1 MSIPSNTVF
10 DRDRPVDVICM
21 GRVAVDLY
29 AEQIGSTLADA
40 QTFRKYLG
48 GCAGNI
54 AVGSTRLGLRSAMLS
69 CIGQD
74 EMGVFVK
81 QTLQNEGVVTDCLRA
96 TPEHLT
102 GLVVLGVDPPEHFPL
117 IFYRQNCADMQL
129 QPSDCDK
136 QFFQQSKAL
145 LVTGTGFSTSAMRVT
160 SHYALDLAKSTHT
173 AVILDIDYRP
183 VLWGLTTISDG
194 ESRYQLAEEV
204 SQHYQQILPKC
215 DLIVGTEEEILIA
228 GGAGSLSQ
236 ALANIHRSVSAPV
249 IVKTGVKGCQIYLKD
264 NPKPLTAEPFA
275 VTVLNVLG
283 AGDGFMSGFLLGW
296 LRNASWQSCMQ
307 TANACGAIVVSRHGC
322 APAMPNKE
330 ELDYFLQHAGSRQNG
345 LQDRGMALR
354 HRRSILGSAADR
366 ELFVLAFD
374 HREQLQKS
382 CVAAGK
388 NQAVI
393 KTFKQQIFSGFQ
405 LALQHFSQKQE
416 AQKQGGQSLQLEKS
430 LQPKANSHLAILVDP
445 NYGAAILGSHIDKRI
460 TVGVPIEEP
469 LSLPVRWLGDKPLY
483 QEILQ
488 RPAPWFVKVL
498 WQYHPKLDEET
509 RRQQLLR
516 LKELA
521 EVCDQLDRRLM
532 LELIIPSE
540 YTDHRSATSDAMKS
554 VYEQAIYPFWW
565 KLAGDFSAAHW
576 RTLADIM
583 EDNDP
588 DSRIILLGG
597 EETEIASFSPLFT
610 TAKASEKVSGFAI
623 GRSIFW
629 QPWQRFLKDE
639 IELKEIP
646 NIIAK
651 DFLQCIRLWQE
662 A

>member
-1 MSIPSNTVF
+1 MNIPSNTSL
-10 DRDRPVDVICM
+10 DRNRPIDLICM

-29 AEQIGSTLADA
+29 AEQIGSALADA

-54 AVGSTRLGLRSAMLS
+54 AVGSARLGLRSAMLS

-117 IFYRQNCADMQL
+117 MFYRQNCADMQL
-129 QPSDCDK
+129 QASDCDE

-145 LVTGTGFSTSAMRVT
+145 LVTGTGFSTAEMRAT
-160 SHYALDLAKSTHT
+160 SHHALDLAKITHT

-183 VLWGLTTISDG
+183 VLWGLTTLGDG
-194 ESRYQLAEEV
+194 ECRYQLAEDV
-204 SQHYQQILPKC
+204 SHHYQQILPKC

-228 GGAGSLSQ
+228 GGGKPLSQ
-236 ALANIHRSVSAPV
+236 ALANIHRLVSAPV
-249 IVKTGVKGCQIYLKD
+249 IVKTGAKGCRIYLKG
-264 NPKPLTAEPFA
+264 NREPLAAEPFP

-283 AGDGFMSGFLLGW
+283 AGDGFMSGFLLRW
-296 LRNASWQSCMQ
+296 LRNASWQTCMQ

-330 ELDYFLQHAGSRQNG
+330 ELDYFLQHVGSRQNI
-345 LQDRGMALR
+345 LQGRGMARR
-354 HRRSILGSAADR
+354 HRRSNLGSAADR

-374 HREQLQKS
+374 HREQLRQS

-388 NQAVI
+388 NQAII
-393 KTFKQQIFSGFQ
+393 KAFKQQIFSGFQ
-405 LALQHFSQKQE
+405 LALQQISQKHSL
-416 AQKQGGQSLQLEKS
+416 QKQGGRSLQLKEKS
-430 LQPKANSHLAILVDP
+430 NLAILVDP
-445 NYGAAILGSHIDKRI
+445 DYGAAILAAHIDKRVTI
-460 TVGVPIEEP
+460 GVPIEKP

-498 WQYHPKLDEET
+498 WQYHPKLDKEI

-516 LKELA
+516 LKDLA
-521 EVCDQLDRRLM
+521 RVCDQLDRRLM
-532 LELIIPSE
+532 VELIIPSE
-540 YTDHRSATSDAMKS
+540 FADHGPATSEAMS
-554 VYEQAIYPFWW
+554 AVYEQAIYPFWW
-565 KLAGDFSAAHW
+565 KIAGDASATHW
-576 RTLADIM
+576 RILADIL
-583 EDNDP
+583 EHHDP
-588 DSRIILLGG
+588 HSRIILLGG
-597 EETEIASFSPLFT
+597 EQTEIASFGPLFS
-610 TAKASEKVSGFAI
+610 TAKASAKVSGFAI

-629 QPWQRFLKDE
+629 QPWQRFLKDK
-639 IELKEIP
+639 IELEEIP
-646 NIIAK
+646 NVVAK